1 MEAQLGRGRVSRLLD
16 GEVQLARDL
25 YAPPYRACHG
35 AARCIDFEH
44 PLYLL
49 AILFVVGAEVEGLLD
64 PLDYQHLTLG
74 LYLPHRL
81 GV

>member
-1 MEAQLGRGRVSRLLD
+1 
-16 GEVQLARDL
+16 
-25 YAPPYRACHG
+25 
-35 AARCIDFEH
+35 
-44 PLYLL
+44 
-49 AILFVVGAEVEGLLD
+49 VVGAEVEGLLD